1 MASSLVSYAK
11 VDIVEQIPGL
21 QIGNYRLAASEG
33 LPTVLIVENSFYYKP
48 DIDGNQDKV
57 LVQSE
62 QIAESIVHMHI
73 TSQLMYNAEQH
84 PALFYIP
91 SIEVEPKNVEKLYK
105 EIVADS
111 LRKQKKWF
119 IALVKLAD
127 DDWQIARRHQMI
139 SGIQRIAARELG
151 LTREWLFDIE
161 SEELK
166 SKDNCPFCGSN
177 LLDANTPICP
187 HCGKVHNPER
197 LKALEAML
205 ASQVSR

>member
-11 VDIVEQIPGL
+11 VDINEQIPGL
-21 QIGNYRLAASEG
+21 QIGNYRLAASQG
-33 LPTVLIVENSFYYKP
+33 LPTVLIVENSYYYKP

-57 LVQSE
+57 LVASE
-62 QIAESIVHMHI
+62 QIAESVVHMHI
-73 TSQLMYNAEQH
+73 TSQLMYNSEQH

-91 SIEVEPKNVEKLYK
+91 SIEVQPKDVEKNYK
-105 EIVADS
+105 EIVAEH

-127 DDWQIARRHQMI
+127 DDWQTARRHQMI

-161 SEELK
+161 SEELNR
-166 SKDNCPFCGSN
+166 KDTCPYCGSN
-177 LLDANTPICP
+177 LLDSNTPICP

-197 LKALEAML
+197 LKQLEILL
-205 ASQVSR
+205 AGQMSK